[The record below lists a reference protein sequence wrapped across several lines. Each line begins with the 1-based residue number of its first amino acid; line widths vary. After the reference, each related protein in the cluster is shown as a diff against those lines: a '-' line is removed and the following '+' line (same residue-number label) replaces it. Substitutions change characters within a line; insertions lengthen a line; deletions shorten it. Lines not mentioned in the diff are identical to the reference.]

1 MRPTRALLPAAVL
14 LLGLTA
20 SAAAQERIIPE
31 GWRRIY
37 DTYHYAPAVR
47 VGNVLYLSGVVAG
60 DSVPEQQFDRAFQ
73 TLRNVLE
80 ASGSSLDRIVEMT
93 TYHVRMGEHI
103 ETFMK
108 VKDRYLTG
116 EYPAWTAIGIERLFS
131 PRALVEIKVVALV
144 RS

>member
-1 MRPTRALLPAAVL
+1 M
-14 LLGLTA
+14 
-20 SAAAQERIIPE
+20 
-31 GWRRIY
+31 
-37 DTYHYAPAVR
+37 R